1 MRSVARWLLCVLLP
15 LSFLACGQQGRETA
29 SVEQDLIGYWRARLK
44 DADGDLFDA
53 TWAFKA
59 DRSYALWI
67 ALLAKDGTPGQSRQM
82 ATGTWSVNGRKLVI
96 LSETD
101 GKAEVQKFTVSEL
114 AEKSVV
120 IKDESDGETATLRRV
135 ESAPGDV
142 ARAASP
148 QSQAKAQQ
156 AQKQESKP
164 TLIAQASEFL
174 PDKQSRYLY
183 FTLKAPGKVSIAASI
198 DGGPIS
204 LIHQPDHFTEGDYAS
219 LLVRYMEVGM
229 AATMASIGGDSSATD
244 LQKRLARI
252 ERQLRGG
259 VLTKIDAFGT
269 YQGDWQTLAA
279 GEYTI
284 VLDNSGEIGTRR
296 GDAAVQVSVYGLQ

>member
-1 MRSVARWLLCVLLP
+1 MRSVARWLLCALLP
-15 LSFLACGQQGRETA
+15 LSCLACGQQGRETA

-44 DADGDLFDA
+44 DTDGDLFDA

-67 ALLAKDGTPGQSRQM
+67 ALLAKDGTAGQSRQM

-135 ESAPGDV
+135 DSAPGDV

-164 TLIAQASEFL
+164 TLIAQASEFV

-183 FTLKAPGKVSIAASI
+183 LPLLHVESACQGQYCCQHRRRADLIDSPTRPLYRGRLCVAAYEVHGGWNGCN
-198 DGGPIS
+198 DGQ
-204 LIHQPDHFTEGDYAS
+204 H
-219 LLVRYMEVGM
+219 R
-229 AATMASIGGDSSATD
+229 
-244 LQKRLARI
+244 
-252 ERQLRGG
+252 RGQFG
-259 VLTKIDAFGT
+259 SRPSEAFGK
-269 YQGDWQTLAA
+269 D
-279 GEYTI
+279 
-284 VLDNSGEIGTRR
+284 
-296 GDAAVQVSVYGLQ
+296 